1 MDNLVNRIKQ
11 TTLSVAE
18 QLTPVLKSSCFKEQG
33 RITPEEFVSRKIT
46 LLLLSTSSHHIVSTQ
61 YPPHFQIA
69 AGDHL
74 VHHCPTW
81 SWSSGDES
89 KLKSYLPRDKQ
100 FLITKNVPCQRRC
113 RQMEDF
119 NCKERMV
126 EEGAEDGGEG
136 WVTHDTEG
144 DDADESGENA
154 AEMTLDSG
162 KLDEIRNECNES
174 DCANNDDDEE
184 GEALDMEDFEESGML
199 DNVDPAVAIIQP
211 SEKRQQEATSEPE
224 DSRLHTRTYDL
235 HIVYNKYYQTPH
247 LFLIGYD
254 ETRKLLSVEEM
265 FEDVSQDN
273 AKKTVTM
280 EQHPHLGPSMLAV
293 HPCRHSDLMKK
304 FIQIAEEGGNELSV
318 HSYLI
323 IFLKFVQSVIPTVNY
338 DYSQNITI

>member
-1 MDNLVNRIKQ
+1 
-11 TTLSVAE
+11 
-18 QLTPVLKSSCFKEQG
+18 
-33 RITPEEFVSRKIT
+33 
-46 LLLLSTSSHHIVSTQ
+46 
-61 YPPHFQIA
+61 
-69 AGDHL
+69 
-74 VHHCPTW
+74 
-81 SWSSGDES
+81 
-89 KLKSYLPRDKQ
+89 
-100 FLITKNVPCQRRC
+100 
-113 RQMEDF
+113 MEDF
-119 NCKERMV
+119 NCTERMV
-126 EEGAEDGGEG
+126 EEGTEDGEG

-144 DDADESGENA
+144 DPDESNENV

-162 KLDEIRNECNES
+162 KLDDIRDQNES
-174 DCANNDDDEE
+174 DGANEDDDE

-199 DNVDPAVAIIQP
+199 DNVDPSVAIIQP
-211 SEKRQQEATSEPE
+211 SEKKDEETAE

-254 ETRKLLSVEEM
+254 ENRKLLSVEQM

>member
-1 MDNLVNRIKQ
+1 
-11 TTLSVAE
+11 
-18 QLTPVLKSSCFKEQG
+18 
-33 RITPEEFVSRKIT
+33 
-46 LLLLSTSSHHIVSTQ
+46 
-61 YPPHFQIA
+61 
-69 AGDHL
+69 
-74 VHHCPTW
+74 
-81 SWSSGDES
+81 
-89 KLKSYLPRDKQ
+89 
-100 FLITKNVPCQRRC
+100 
-113 RQMEDF
+113 MEDF
-119 NCKERMV
+119 NCTERIV
-126 EEGAEDGGEG
+126 ENDTEDGGEG

-144 DDADESGENA
+144 DADESNENA

-162 KLDEIRNECNES
+162 KLDEIRDENNES
-174 DCANNDDDEE
+174 DCANNDDDDE
-184 GEALDMEDFEESGML
+184 GEAMDMEDFEESGML
-199 DNVDPAVAIIQP
+199 DNVDPSVAIIQP
-211 SEKRQQEATSEPE
+211 SEKQQQVDESQE

-247 LFLIGYD
+247 LFLIGYN
-254 ETRKLLSVEEM
+254 ENRKLLSVEEM

>member
-1 MDNLVNRIKQ
+1 
-11 TTLSVAE
+11 VAE
-18 QLTPVLKSSCFKEQG
+18 QLTPVLKESKFREQG
-33 RITPEEFVSRKIT
+33 RITPDEF
-46 LLLLSTSSHHIVSTQ
+46 
-61 YPPHFQIA
+61 IA

-89 KLKSYLPRDKQ
+89 KMKSYLPKDKQ
-100 FLITKNVPCQRRC
+100 FLVTRNVPCQVRC
-113 RQMEDF
+113 RQMENF
-119 NCKERMV
+119 STVERIV
-126 EEGAEDGGEG
+126 EDVEGEEG

-144 DDADESGENA
+144 DDDDSNDNP
-154 AEMTLDSG
+154 AEMTLDSN
-162 KLDEIRNECNES
+162 KLDELRSENES
-174 DCANNDDDEE
+174 RKNANDGCEDDDEE
-184 GEALDMEDFEESGML
+184 EGEAMDMEDFEESGML
-199 DNVDPAVAIIQP
+199 DNVDPSVAIIKP
-211 SEKRQQEATSEPE
+211 VEKKEPTAATSEDA
-224 DSRLHTRTYDL
+224 DSVVHTRTYDL

-247 LFLIGYD
+247 LFLLGYD
-254 ETRKLLSVEEM
+254 KDENRKLLTVEEM

-304 FIQIAEEGGNELSV
+304 FIQIAEDGGNELSV

-323 IFLKFVQSVIPTVNY
+323 IFLKFVQSVIPTINY

>member
-1 MDNLVNRIKQ
+1 
-11 TTLSVAE
+11 
-18 QLTPVLKSSCFKEQG
+18 
-33 RITPEEFVSRKIT
+33 
-46 LLLLSTSSHHIVSTQ
+46 
-61 YPPHFQIA
+61 
-69 AGDHL
+69 
-74 VHHCPTW
+74 
-81 SWSSGDES
+81 
-89 KLKSYLPRDKQ
+89 
-100 FLITKNVPCQRRC
+100 
-113 RQMEDF
+113 MEDF
-119 NCKERMV
+119 NCTERMV
-126 EEGAEDGGEG
+126 EDETEDGGDG
-136 WVTHDTEG
+136 WVTHETDG
-144 DDADESGENA
+144 DQDESNENA

-162 KLDEIRNECNES
+162 KLDEMRDHNNES
-174 DCANNDDDEE
+174 DGANDDDE

-199 DNVDPAVAIIQP
+199 DNVDPSVAIIQP
-211 SEKRQQEATSEPE
+211 IEKKEEASSTE

-254 ETRKLLSVEEM
+254 EKRKLLSVEQM

-323 IFLKFVQSVIPTVNY
+323 IFLKFVQSVIPTINY

>member
-1 MDNLVNRIKQ
+1 MENVINRIKQ

-18 QLTPVLKSSCFKEQG
+18 QLTPVLKESKFKECG
-33 RITPEEFVSRKIT
+33 RITPEEF
-46 LLLLSTSSHHIVSTQ
+46 
-61 YPPHFQIA
+61 IA

-81 SWSSGDES
+81 SWAAGDET
-89 KLKSYLPRDKQ
+89 KAKSYLPKDKQ
-100 FLITKNVPCQRRC
+100 FLITKNVPCLRRC
-113 RQMEDF
+113 KQMEF
-119 NCKERMV
+119 SGVERIV
-126 EEGAEDGGEG
+126 EDVEGEEG

-144 DDADESGENA
+144 DEDESNENPS
-154 AEMTLDSG
+154 EMTLDNS
-162 KLDEIRNECNES
+162 KIDEIRAKNES
-174 DCANNDDDEE
+174 QNADNNSNDEDDE
-184 GEALDMEDFEESGML
+184 GEAMDMEDFEESGML
-199 DNVDPAVAIIQP
+199 DNVDPSVAIIQP
-211 SEKRQQEATSEPE
+211 VEKKNPITSESD
-224 DSRLHTRTYDL
+224 DSIVHTRTYDL

-254 ETRKLLSVEEM
+254 KDENRKLLTVEEM

-323 IFLKFVQSVIPTVNY
+323 IFLKFVQSVIPTINY